1 MRRMVMMAV
10 IACLALPMKAQ
21 NQGPVRMLN
30 EKQQKWI
37 IQLFQRTG
45 YTENLVFE
53 HYAYV
58 YDFSTF

>member
-1 MRRMVMMAV
+1 MQKYINGTSNYYRY
-10 IACLALPMKAQ
+10 
-21 NQGPVRMLN
+21 NNGERMLN
-30 EKQQKWI
+30 EEQQKWI

-45 YTENLVFE
+45 YTENLSFE